1 MADASLG
8 ILNVGDLS
16 ECTFRSNAMNNLVLD
31 ERTRNIIQ
39 AVCHEQSEAW
49 KIDYVQGKGEGQT
62 VLLHGRFTRSSLA
75 LFHHSQC

>member
-1 MADASLG
+1 M
-8 ILNVGDLS
+8 
-16 ECTFRSNAMNNLVLD
+16 D

-62 VLLHGRFTRSSLA
+62 VLLHGILARALPAFLFTHSVRTSRSWQNLYRWSVNA
-75 LFHHSQC
+75 HWEQSFMY